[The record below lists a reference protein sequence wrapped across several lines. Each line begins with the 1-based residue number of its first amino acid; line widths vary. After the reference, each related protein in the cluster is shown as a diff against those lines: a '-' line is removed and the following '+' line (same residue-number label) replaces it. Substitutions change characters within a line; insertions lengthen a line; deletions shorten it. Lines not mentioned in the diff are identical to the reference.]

1 MRGAIFHGPRE
12 PLTVEVVEVDRL
24 LEDEV
29 LVRVVASGVCH
40 SDSGH
45 WLLSHSGQS
54 TTRVST
60 DANDGSF
67 NRANSVVETCAA

>member
-45 WLLSHSGQS
+45 
-54 TTRVST
+54 
-60 DANDGSF
+60 
-67 NRANSVVETCAA
+67 